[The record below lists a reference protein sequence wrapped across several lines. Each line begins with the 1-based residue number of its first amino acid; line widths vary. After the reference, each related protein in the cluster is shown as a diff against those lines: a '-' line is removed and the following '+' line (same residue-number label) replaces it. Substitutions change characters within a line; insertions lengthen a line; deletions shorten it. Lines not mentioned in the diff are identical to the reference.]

1 MTKVDTKQAVRQRVG
16 FADPAYAEIMD
27 FINEEADLLDRDQY
41 LAWFELL
48 AEDIQ
53 YTIPR
58 RETRYVKDGS
68 GIDET
73 AGLPATYDGLRDMA
87 ERNERD
93 TVYDRDPRPRFRRFV
108 TNVKVYRTDKDN
120 EYAVDSYELMLR
132 SEYDEPTFDFI
143 SAERRDVVRLTDDG
157 ARLVKRRVL
166 FDQTMLSTQL
176 PNIVL

>member
-1 MTKVDTKQAVRQRVG
+1 MTTVDTKQATRVKVG
-16 FADPAYAEIMD
+16 FADPAYAEVMD
-27 FINEEADLLDRDQY
+27 FLNEEANLLDRDRY
-41 LAWFELL
+41 TEWTELL

-58 RETRYVKDGS
+58 RETRHVKDGT
-68 GIDET
+68 GIDEDS
-73 AGLPATYDGLRDMA
+73 GMPATLEGLKDLA

-108 TNVKVYRTDKDN
+108 TNVKVFRTDKDD

-132 SEYDEPTFDFI
+132 SEYDNPTFDFI
-143 SAERRDVVRLTDDG
+143 SAERRDVVRLTPDG
-157 ARLVKRRVL
+157 AKLVRRRVL
-166 FDQTMLSTQL
+166 YDQTMLSTPL